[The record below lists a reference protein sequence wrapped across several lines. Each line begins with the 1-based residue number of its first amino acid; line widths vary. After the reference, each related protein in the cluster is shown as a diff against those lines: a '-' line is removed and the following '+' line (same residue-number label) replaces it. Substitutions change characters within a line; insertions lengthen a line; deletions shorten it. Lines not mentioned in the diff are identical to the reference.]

1 MSEAFLPGFG
11 PRLKAGREQKQL
23 ALAEVAAKLK
33 LTARQVEA
41 LEEDDLSH
49 LPSEV
54 FVRGFVRNY
63 ARLVDV
69 EVDSL
74 IAPLDVQ
81 AAVAETITAPSAGVS
96 FSTSGVRQ
104 WVILPL
110 AALAVFLLLVAVL
123 YHWLRKGEDTLV
135 TESAPALTQPAASVP
150 APAAPAHVQPL
161 QPAPQ
166 ATIPPDG
173 ASASPAA
180 PPSAPAGPP
189 PSSIPATAA
198 GNIAPPPE
206 PEKPAAPS
214 IPPPS
219 QAGAALRTGDHT
231 LRFEPAHDA
240 WIQVVDSKGSRFSK
254 LVRAGAVESFSGEP
268 PFRLVVGEAA
278 RVRMSYDGHVID
290 LTPFIGQKV
299 ARLTLE

>member
-11 PRLKAGREQKQL
+11 PRLKAGREEKKL

-33 LTARQVEA
+33 LTSRQVEA
-41 LEEDDLSH
+41 LEEEDLSH

-69 EVDSL
+69 DVDSL

-81 AAVAETITAPSAGVS
+81 ATVAETITAPSAGVS
-96 FSTSGVRQ
+96 FSSSGVRQ
-104 WVILPL
+104 WVVLPL

-135 TESAPALTQPAASVP
+135 AEPAPVATQPAAAVP
-150 APAAPAHVQPL
+150 APAVPSHVQPL

-166 ATIPPDG
+166 ATILPDG
-173 ASASPAA
+173 STAPSASPA
-180 PPSAPAGPP
+180 PVSPAPATP
-189 PSSIPATAA
+189 A
-198 GNIAPPPE
+198 GNVTPSPE

-219 QAGAALRTGDHT
+219 QAGASSRTGDHT
-231 LRFEPAHDA
+231 LRFEPAQDA

-254 LVRAGAVESFSGEP
+254 LVRAGVVETFSGEP